1 MSMSIDD
8 EYCLYIQKIN
18 VDLDDSK
25 IKRII
30 EFSFQIGKVLRIE
43 CVKKSEQYLSAFV
56 YISHINWSSASTIEL
71 LLSIENS
78 KSYKL
83 VLWWMDDVYWIVRK
97 KCMSSDIIQNLQKKI
112 VYLQEIILKQ
122 QQTINTH
129 SKWMKHMLR
138 KDNFF
143 YLSSDSDE
151 EDEFVL

>member
-1 MSMSIDD
+1 MLTD

-18 VDLDDSK
+18 VELDDSK

-43 CVKKSEQYLSAFV
+43 HVRKTEQYLSTFV
-56 YISHINWSSASTIEL
+56 YISHINWSSSSTIEL

-83 VLWWMDDVYWIVRK
+83 VLWWMDDDVYWIVRK
-97 KCMSSDIIQNLQKKI
+97 KCLSSDVIQNLQKKI
-112 VYLQEIILKQ
+112 VYLEEIILKQ
-122 QQTINTH
+122 QQTMNTH
-129 SKWMKHMLR
+129 SKMMKHILR

-143 YLSSDSDE
+143 YISDSEE
-151 EDEFVL
+151 EDENIL